1 MTVPAGMQVCFLAN
15 GNNGA
20 FNFSTCGRT
29 TDDTFIT
36 LLDAFGNVITSD
48 DNDCDEPQSLQSFIS
63 FDVSTGATV
72 CVQVESITNG
82 VCDGTNSTSPNY
94 TLEIQCD
101 VFPDNFVQV
110 SEDANQCV
118 IVGFNELQTIIFE
131 DSVTDFNSFV
141 FNTDATEQMGN
152 FTSGSLTIC
161 AQGDIGGSENFWQI
175 DDENGNCVGGIGNVP
190 NGQCSDEPFCT
201 SFNFDGAEVAAMV
214 ADGFVS
220 FGVFN
225 LDGEISAF
233 CDTNLLSLELNLCA
247 DPVIPTM
254 GEWGL
259 ICLGL
264 ILLSFSIVAI
274 RQKQFVLN

>member
-1 MTVPAGMQVCFLAN
+1 MKGLYTIVLCIVALAHNQSFSQCAPGLFSVDPASAIPLECMVPSMTSDLCEALSLQTQMTVPAGMQVCFLAN

-36 LLDAFGNVITSD
+36 LFDAFGNVITSD

-110 SEDANQCV
+110 FEDANQCV

-201 SFNFDGAEVAAMV
+201 CLLYTSPSPRDATLSRMP
-214 ADGFVS
+214 S
-220 FGVFN
+220 
-225 LDGEISAF
+225 SA
-233 CDTNLLSLELNLCA
+233 
-247 DPVIPTM
+247 
-254 GEWGL
+254 
-259 ICLGL
+259 
-264 ILLSFSIVAI
+264 
-274 RQKQFVLN
+274 